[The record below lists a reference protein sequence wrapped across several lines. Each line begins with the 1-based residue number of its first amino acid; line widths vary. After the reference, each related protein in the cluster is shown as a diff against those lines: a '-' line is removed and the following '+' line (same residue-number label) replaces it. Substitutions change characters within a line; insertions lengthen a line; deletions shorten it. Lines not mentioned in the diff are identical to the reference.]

1 MRCGIGREAEET
13 GPDPIQGLVQ
23 RLANSLMHRERRC
36 AAPARRA
43 SEGVPG
49 EYGERAQ
56 RSWSGCSG
64 ARMPGYLRD
73 AALTACPGL
82 YPNPLRAGL
91 VQRLAALADRQAV
104 R

>member
-1 MRCGIGREAEET
+1 MLRRGFRRTVEKD
-13 GPDPIQGLVQ
+13 PDTIDSPGHPIDALVQ
-23 RLANSLMHRERRC
+23 RLANSLTHRERRC

-49 EYGERAQ
+49 EYGELAQ

-73 AALTACPGL
+73 AAL
-82 YPNPLRAGL
+82 
-91 VQRLAALADRQAV
+91 
-104 R
+104 